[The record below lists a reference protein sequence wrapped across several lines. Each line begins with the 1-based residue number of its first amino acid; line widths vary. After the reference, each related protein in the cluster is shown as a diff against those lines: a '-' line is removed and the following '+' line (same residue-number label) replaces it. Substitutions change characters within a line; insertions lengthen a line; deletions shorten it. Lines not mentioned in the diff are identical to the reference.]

1 MNSQVG
7 KRSYPFLMKIDLPRL
22 ESMEL
27 GWAALSGKLDN
38 TSLIMKGT
46 IFGSNRFFRSSEAKI
61 HAVAGF

>member
-1 MNSQVG
+1 
-7 KRSYPFLMKIDLPRL
+7 MKIDLPRL

-38 TSLIMKGT
+38 TSLIMQGT